1 MYGKLINT
9 RSIIFVHFSTLQIWD
24 IFEGGSLFTG
34 HDPEHQKYRSRAHLA
49 EMIDLLGPPPA
60 GLLAAG
66 RQSGKFF
73 EAGEFREKGLL
84 KGPTPLEQRETTLKG
99 EDRER
104 FLRMMRRM
112 LQWEPEKRSSA
123 RELAEDEWI
132 RKHTGL

>member
-1 MYGKLINT
+1 
-9 RSIIFVHFSTLQIWD
+9 
-24 IFEGGSLFTG
+24 
-34 HDPEHQKYRSRAHLA
+34 
-49 EMIDLLGPPPA
+49 MIDLLGSPSP

-66 RQSGKFF
+66 RQAQKFF
-73 EAGEFREKGLL
+73 SETGEFREKGLL
-84 KGPTPLEQRETTLKG
+84 KGPTPLEQRETTLEGDG

-132 RKHTGL
+132 RKHMGL

>member
-1 MYGKLINT
+1 VN
-9 RSIIFVHFSTLQIWD
+9 FSTLQIWD

-34 HDPEHQKYRSRAHLA
+34 IDPEHQTYRSRAHLA
-49 EMIDLLGPPPA
+49 EIIDLLGPPPP

-66 RQSGKFF
+66 NHIQKFF
-73 EAGEFREKGLL
+73 SETGEFREKALL
-84 KGPTPLEQRETTLKG
+84 RGPTPLEQRETTLEG
-99 EDRER
+99 EDRES

-132 RKHTGL
+132 RKHIGL